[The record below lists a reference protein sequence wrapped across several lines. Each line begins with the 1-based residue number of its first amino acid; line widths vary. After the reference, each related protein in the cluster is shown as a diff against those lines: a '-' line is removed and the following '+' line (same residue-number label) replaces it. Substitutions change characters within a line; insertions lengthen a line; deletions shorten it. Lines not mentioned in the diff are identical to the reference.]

1 MASHTM
7 PVSTEIQV
15 RVAHADVVMDMA
27 FHYSLEYW
35 QRGAKESDPWLQRTG
50 DSGAIFLE
58 EKQAVIIEGDCL
70 HQVSAPEGG
79 TILVCGNLYST
90 LDVNGFS
97 EIIITGDVRPDGY
110 IRAEN
115 SCHTFIGGHLEGTLQ
130 SADWSKVWI
139 DSDLSGVLK
148 TGFSSTRIHVGGD
161 YTGRILPEEQP
172 SSFFLTVA
180 GFAANESL
188 HQIMEYYPNR
198 FNASIGISDVPP
210 GLYPQEDSRQKNKR
224 GNSFARWS
232 VQQQR

>member
-1 MASHTM
+1 M

-27 FHYSLEYW
+27 FPYSLKYW
-35 QRGAKESDPWLQRTG
+35 QRGEKETDPWLQRTG

-79 TILVCGNLYST
+79 TIIVCGNLYST

-110 IRAEN
+110 IRADN
-115 SCHTFIGGHLEGTLQ
+115 FCHAFIGGRLEGTLQ
-130 SADWSKVWI
+130 SADSTKVWI
-139 DSDLSGVLK
+139 DSDLTGVLK
-148 TGFSSTRIHVGGD
+148 TGFSFSRIHVGSD
-161 YTGRILPEEQP
+161 YTGSIIPHEQP
-172 SSFFLTVA
+172 SSLFLNVA

-188 HQIMEYYPNR
+188 YRIMEYYPNR
-198 FNASIGISDVPP
+198 VNASVAVSDVPP
-210 GLYPQEDSRQKNKR
+210 GLYPQEDSHRRNER
-224 GNSFARWS
+224 GNCFTRWS

>member
-1 MASHTM
+1 M
-7 PVSTEIQV
+7 PVSTETQV

-27 FHYSLEYW
+27 FQRSLGYW
-35 QRGAKESDPWLQRTG
+35 QHGEKESDPWLKRMG

-110 IRAEN
+110 IRADN
-115 SCHTFIGGHLEGTLQ
+115 FCHAFIGGRLEGTLQ
-130 SADWSKVWI
+130 SAGSMKVWI
-139 DSDLSGVLK
+139 GSDFVGILK
-148 TGFSSTRIHVGGD
+148 TGYPSAHIHVGGD
-161 YTGRILPEEQP
+161 YTGRMMPLEKP
-172 SSFFLTVA
+172 SPLWLTVA
-180 GFAANESL
+180 GFAANDSL
-188 HQIMEYYPNR
+188 HRIMEYYPNR
-198 FNASIGISDVPP
+198 FNASIAVSDVPP
-210 GLYPQEDSRQKNKR
+210 GLYPQEDSHRRNER
-224 GNSFARWS
+224 GNCFARWS